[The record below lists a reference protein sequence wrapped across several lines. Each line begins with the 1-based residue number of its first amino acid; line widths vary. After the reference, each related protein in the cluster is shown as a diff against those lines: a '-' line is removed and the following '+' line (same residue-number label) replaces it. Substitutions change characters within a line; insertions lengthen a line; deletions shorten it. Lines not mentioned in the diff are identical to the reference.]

1 MSVAS
6 LAYNGTAP
14 NGGDSRT
21 YLSVLSYLTV
31 DFNLNLWYAT
41 GDVGWIITASALVLF
56 MIPGVGF
63 FYSGL
68 TGTKSA
74 LSLIM
79 LTFISLSVVSFQ
91 VFPLRFQ
98 LKFLSDFVTVVSV
111 WVLACVLQE
120 RK

>member
-14 NGGDSRT
+14 DGGDSRIF
-21 YLSVLSYLTV
+21 LPVSSYFAV
-31 DFNLNLWYAT
+31 NFNLNLWYTT

-79 LTFISLSVVSFQ
+79 LSFISISVVSFQ
-91 VFPLRFQ
+91 VLTSSLPIKIPSLMAAVVLHRLFACF
-98 LKFLSDFVTVVSV
+98 LKD
-111 WVLACVLQE
+111 W
-120 RK
+120 K